1 MNYNQ
6 VAMWT
11 LYIIQLNILLYHQ
24 VQNGGGPKKVLV
36 DIYCAGLYFFAKY
49 TSIYSTPIFDF
60 SNTKLTGLFF
70 RWFYKRIHI
79 G

>member
-1 MNYNQ
+1 MVYIIMNYNQ

-36 DIYCAGLYFFAKY
+36 DIYCAGLYFFA
-49 TSIYSTPIFDF
+49 
-60 SNTKLTGLFF
+60 
-70 RWFYKRIHI
+70 
-79 G
+79 